1 MSASYYEIL
10 GVRPTSSS
18 EEISRAYRQ
27 LALQN
32 HPDLGGD
39 AATMVD
45 LNRAYEVLGDPAQRH
60 LYDEYL
66 RLEGVEF
73 EPLPAGQRSAGGSPV
88 EEAAPPEE
96 IVVSDEEASWSLGL
110 LRSLLGLADA
120 LVSLLLRI
128 MAADSI
134 PWLICY
140 GLTLLA
146 IAAVVNSF
154 FSRVRF
160 P

>member
-1 MSASYYEIL
+1 MSVSYYEIL
-10 GVRPTSSS
+10 GILPTASS
-18 EEISRAYRQ
+18 EEVSRAYRQ

-32 HPDLGGD
+32 HPDVGGD

-45 LNRAYEVLGDPAQRH
+45 LNQAYEVLGDPAQRR

-66 RLEGVEF
+66 QFEGVER
-73 EPLPAGQRSAGGSPV
+73 EPSAVEQRPPGESPV
-88 EEAAPPEE
+88 EETVPPESTGA
-96 IVVSDEEASWSLGL
+96 SDEEASWSLGL
-110 LRSLLGLADA
+110 LRGLLGLADA

-128 MAADSI
+128 MATDSI

-140 GLTLLA
+140 GLMLLA
-146 IAAVVNSF
+146 IAALVNSF